1 MARGKGNGVKVIKKT
16 IGDSNDINQLFQQ
29 LIGDEKSLDPN
40 IIMDKYNRLIEN
52 IKRCNKLLMA
62 FKVKLLDKMVD
73 SNFGGQIQL
82 LVDFCNDSEQI
93 ISEVATIENV
103 VSIYKRLKEN
113 EHIQQYLILCKNLI
127 KYKEYIG
134 DKQNLDGS
142 FIAEA
147 PGHELYLLP
156 FSDINFK
163 FLFDHYLDDNIR
175 KPEEIQNAKL
185 YILMTLNMIFISVY
199 DIYKLITT
207 PDIDIEK
214 FSEVIISAIKESKK
228 QIPRCD
234 AAFKIIANSAEMLK
248 SNFNDYYKDFVISK
262 NPTII
267 MENFILDISK
277 STNMNNDTM
286 RQFKKIIFHYRQ
298 KANSRP
304 KDPKLDMI
312 FESLDKIMSM
322 MDD

>member
-1 MARGKGNGVKVIKKT
+1 MARGKGNGVKILKKSM
-16 IGDSNDINQLFQQ
+16 GDTGDINQLFQQ

-52 IKRCNKLLMA
+52 IKRCNKLLLA
-62 FKVKLLDKMVD
+62 FKVKLLDKMLD
-73 SNFGGQIQL
+73 TNFGGQIKL
-82 LVDFCNDSEQI
+82 LVDFCTDSETI
-93 ISEVATIENV
+93 INEVATIETV
-103 VSIYKRLKEN
+103 IPIYKRIKEN
-113 EHIQQYLILCKNLI
+113 EHIQQYLLLCKNLI
-127 KYKEYIG
+127 KYKDFIG
-134 DKQNLDGS
+134 DKHNLDGS
-142 FIAEA
+142 FIIEA

-214 FSEVIISAIKESKK
+214 FSEVIIQAIKESKK

-234 AAFKIIANSAEMLK
+234 GAFKIIANSAEMLK

-267 MENFILDISK
+267 MENFVLDISK

-312 FESLDKIMSM
+312 FENLDKIMSM
-322 MDD
+322 ME